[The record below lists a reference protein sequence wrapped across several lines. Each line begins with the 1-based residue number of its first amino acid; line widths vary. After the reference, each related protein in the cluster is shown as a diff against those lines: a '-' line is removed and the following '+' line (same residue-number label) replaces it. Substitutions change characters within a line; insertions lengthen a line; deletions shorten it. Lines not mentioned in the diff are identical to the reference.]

1 MNSPRKRLDALLVER
16 GLASGRER
24 AKEQIRAGHVRVD
37 GRPET
42 KPSTL
47 VNAGAVLICEGGCPY
62 VGRGGLKLE
71 KAVREAPLALAGL
84 TALDIG
90 ASTGGFTDCMLQN
103 GAVRVYAVDV
113 GHGQLHASLCED
125 PRVICLEGTD
135 ARSREL
141 AAAVPAGTVQLV
153 TADVSFI
160 SEKAVLPA
168 VLPYL
173 APSARLVVL
182 IKPQFEA
189 GRQAVGRRTAWSRIP
204 GSTAASSTTC
214 WRFCW
219 GGTAPRL
226 AVFFPCN
233 GWGGEY
239 RIPGGT
245 DRTSLRRP
253 APVPGHA
260 GGS

>member
-1 MNSPRKRLDALLVER
+1 M
-16 GLASGRER
+16 
-24 AKEQIRAGHVRVD
+24 
-37 GRPET
+37 
-42 KPSTL
+42 
-47 VNAGAVLICEGGCPY
+47 
-62 VGRGGLKLE
+62 GRGGLKLE

-113 GHGQLHASLCED
+113 GHGQLHASLRED

-153 TADVSFI
+153 TAGRFVYI
-160 SEKAVLPA
+160 GKADTSRRFALSRPIRA
-168 VLPYL
+168 ACGAHQ
-173 APSARLVVL
+173 APVRGRA
-182 IKPQFEA
+182 A
-189 GRQAVGRRTAWSRIP
+189 GSGEERRGQ
-204 GSTAASSTTC
+204 GSPDPPPRPRRHAGV
-214 WRFCW
+214 FCW

-260 GGS
+260 GARKRRFRRVFTSIDQQERMEPVCG